1 MKFLFKYV
9 VTVIKKNLLLCL
21 LKQLIRKWKGRREE
35 WKGEAE
41 REFER
46 GFRKGRER
54 ERGEGTSRIFL
65 LANFY

>member
-1 MKFLFKYV
+1 MKFLCKYV

-46 GFRKGRER
+46 GFRKGLER